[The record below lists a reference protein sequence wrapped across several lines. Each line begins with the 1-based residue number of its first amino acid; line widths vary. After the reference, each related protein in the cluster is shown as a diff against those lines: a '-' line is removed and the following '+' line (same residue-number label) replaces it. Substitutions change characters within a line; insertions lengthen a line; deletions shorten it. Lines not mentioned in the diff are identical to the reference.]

1 MIVSKSEPDPTE
13 AEDEQGVENMV
24 SSVKWYS
31 LPAAEKDTVEL
42 LRAVNFWEKGVST
55 SIDSSFDC
63 KSLLDSMLMCAA
75 ILRLCQKVIIFW
87 VGKGRGHRS
96 QLRGRHLTIASIA
109 SHFSIPC

>member
-1 MIVSKSEPDPTE
+1 MIVSKSEPDPIE
-13 AEDEQGVENMV
+13 VEDEQGVENMV

-55 SIDSSFDC
+55 STDSSFDC

-75 ILRLCQKVIIFW
+75 ILRLCQKVIIFL
-87 VGKGRGHRS
+87 GRQGERS
-96 QLRGRHLTIASIA
+96 QLRGRHLTIALIA